1 MDETVTPSEQITV
14 CIPTSPIPRHPD
26 TGMIENT
33 IKSIRFHLPESRIII
48 MMDGVRPNVEH
59 RRGQYEEY
67 KRRLTDV
74 LFLQGFTPADLWQWQ
89 EYSQQARMMRVALE
103 TVTTPYVLFCEHDG
117 ELVTDFNPRDGQS
130 ITRSE
135 DCQIAWQDIT
145 DLLASGGANM
155 VRFYA
160 WDKIH
165 PAHAHL
171 MCGQM
176 IQGASKFIKTTQY
189 SQWPHIARTDF
200 YKKMLA
206 DHFAPNA
213 VKMIEIG
220 MYGPVGAAA
229 WDQYRIV
236 IYYPDGNARRF
247 YHRNGRADENGVQD
261 PVDWS

>member
-1 MDETVTPSEQITV
+1 MTPSEQITV

-26 TGMIENT
+26 TSMIENT
-33 IKSIRFHLPESRIII
+33 IKSIRFHLPESPIII
-48 MMDGVRPNVEH
+48 MADGVRPNVEH
-59 RRGQYEEY
+59 RRWQYKGYTEHLKQMIQDGE
-67 KRRLTDV
+67 
-74 LFLQGFTPADLWQWQ
+74 LQNVCLSDWVPYT
-89 EYSQQARMMRVALE
+89 QQAKMMRE
-103 TVTTPYVLFCEHDG
+103 TLDILVTTPYVLFCEHDG
-117 ELVTDFNPRDGQS
+117 ELVTNFNPRDGQS
-130 ITRSE
+130 ITRPE
-135 DCQIAWQDIT
+135 DCHIAWQDIL

-160 WDKIH
+160 WDEIH
-165 PAHAHL
+165 HAHAHL

-206 DHFAPNA
+206 DHFAPDA
-213 VKMIEIG
+213 IKMIEIG